1 MEIGRQGSNRKA
13 GWTSIRSRK
22 PHVSSV
28 EVKDKKPL
36 VFSLTLKKTSP
47 DGDGEYDF
55 DVRMNI
61 KDIAELIE
69 LVAAQGVAKD
79 KAQISSGLAG
89 SVRALNRLM
98 AVASGIEVSNSEVLK
113 KD

>member
-1 MEIGRQGSNRKA
+1 MEIWRQGSNRKS
-13 GWTSIRSRK
+13 GWTNIRSKK
-22 PHVSSV
+22 PHVSSI

-55 DVRMNI
+55 DVRMSI
-61 KDIAELIE
+61 KDIADLIE

-79 KAQISSGLAG
+79 KILIASGLAG

-98 AVASGIEVSNSEVLK
+98 AVASGVEVSTSEVVEK
-113 KD
+113 R